1 MEGEELTLLLVRVI
15 MSGISLVACLL
26 MLATLFAFRKY
37 PSLFLIKSK

>member
-1 MEGEELTLLLVRVI
+1 MEGEELMLLQVRVI

-37 PSLFLIKSK
+37 PSLFLIN